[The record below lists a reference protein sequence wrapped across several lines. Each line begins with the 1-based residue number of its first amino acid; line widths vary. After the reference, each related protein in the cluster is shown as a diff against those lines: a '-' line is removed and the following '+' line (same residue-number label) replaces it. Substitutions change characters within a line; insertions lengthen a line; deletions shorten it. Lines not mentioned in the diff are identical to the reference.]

1 MAEPVAWDA
10 SGNPRSERFNDLYR
24 RQPGAIE
31 RARRVFL
38 DGCGLPREWVGHPQ
52 WRVLETGFGLGL
64 NFLATW
70 QAWLADPVRPG
81 LLHYAAI
88 EGFPVAA
95 DDILRSA
102 APFAELAPLADALC
116 AQWQGLLPGVHR
128 LVFEGGLV
136 TLTLAVGDVRQALR
150 DLSLV
155 ADSVY
160 LDGFTPDTNPD
171 MWSVA
176 TLKGVARCCV
186 RGTRVATWSTATP
199 LREALAECGFQVAS
213 VVGSPPDTQRLEGLY
228 DPPWVLK
235 RPPLAVPVLVARC
248 AVVGGGLAGSAVAA
262 SLARRG
268 WQVQVLDAAP
278 LPAAGASGLPAGVLA
293 PHVAVD
299 DPPLSR
305 LSRAG
310 VRATRQVALAQLRA
324 GEDWQPGGVLEH
336 RVEAHRVDGA
346 PAQPPEWRQPD
357 ARDAASAWT
366 KDATAARR
374 SAAGLRPDA
383 TAALWHPQGGWVRP
397 AQLVQALLAHDRIEW
412 LGGCAV
418 ASMAPRPASDVF
430 ANELVGDEPPP
441 WQLLDAKGQVL
452 AEAELVVLAAG
463 YATRV
468 LLNDDAPP
476 LQAVRGQVSWG
487 PMDDDLAAAL
497 PPFPVNGH
505 GSVVVAGVPV
515 APGETPDTGGAAH
528 LWVVGASYE
537 RDVDE
542 PLVKPD
548 DHSANLDRL
557 RGLLPAA
564 ALALE
569 SAFTS
574 GKVRGWAGVRCA
586 TPDRLPLVGP
596 TRLPGVWV
604 STGMGSRG
612 ISLAVLCG
620 ELLAAGLMQEPLPVE
635 AALAKRVHSGR
646 FDKPAAK
653 V

>member
-1 MAEPVAWDA
+1 MLQTTFA
-10 SGNPRSERFNDLYR
+10 SGLD
-24 RQPGAIE
+24 
-31 RARRVFL
+31 FL
-38 DGCGLPREWVGHPQ
+38 TLWQC
-52 WRVLETGFGLGL
+52 WR
-64 NFLATW
+64 
-70 QAWLADPVRPG
+70 ADPARPR
-81 LLHYAAI
+81 LLHV
-88 EGFPVAA
+88 VALLPA
-95 DDILRSA
+95 PPSASALRQAA
-102 APFAELAPLADALC
+102 APDPALAPLADALC
-116 AQWQGLLPGVHR
+116 AQWHGLQPGVHR
-128 LVFEGGLV
+128 LALDDGQVL
-136 TLTLAVGDVRQALR
+136 LTLHVGALQPLLR
-150 DLSLV
+150 TFSMV
-155 ADSVY
+155 ADSVL
-160 LDGFTPDTNPD
+160 LDAFSPGDPSHALDAWPA
-171 MWSVA
+171 SA
-176 TLKGVARCCV
+176 YKAVARCCQ
-186 RGTRVATWSTATP
+186 RGTGVAVRSANP
-199 LREALAECGFQVAS
+199 AVRKALAQSGFVLAP
-213 VVGSPPDTQRLEGLY
+213 GALHGHY

-235 RPPLAVPVLVARC
+235 RPPEAPPPRSARC
-248 AVVGGGLAGSAVAA
+248 VVVGGGLAGAAVAA

-397 AQLVQALLAHDRIEW
+397 AQLVQALLAHNRIEW

-463 YATRV
+463 YATRA
-468 LLNDDAPP
+468 LLNADAPP

-505 GSVVVAGVPV
+505 GSVVAGVPV

-646 FDKPAAK
+646 FDKGAGK
-653 V
+653 G

>member
-1 MAEPVAWDA
+1 MLQTTFA
-10 SGNPRSERFNDLYR
+10 SGLD
-24 RQPGAIE
+24 
-31 RARRVFL
+31 FL
-38 DGCGLPREWVGHPQ
+38 TLWQC
-52 WRVLETGFGLGL
+52 WR
-64 NFLATW
+64 
-70 QAWLADPVRPG
+70 ADPARPR
-81 LLHYAAI
+81 LLHV
-88 EGFPVAA
+88 VALLPA
-95 DDILRSA
+95 PPSASALRQAA
-102 APFAELAPLADALC
+102 APDPALAPLADALC
-116 AQWQGLLPGVHR
+116 AQWHGLQPGVHR
-128 LVFEGGLV
+128 LALDDGQVL
-136 TLTLAVGDVRQALR
+136 LTLHVGALQPLLR
-150 DLSLV
+150 TVSMV
-155 ADSVY
+155 ADSVL
-160 LDGFTPDTNPD
+160 LDAFSPGDPSHALDAWPASAFK
-171 MWSVA
+171 A
-176 TLKGVARCCV
+176 VARCCQ
-186 RGTRVATWSTATP
+186 RGTGMAVRSANPAV
-199 LREALAECGFQVAS
+199 RKALAQSGFVLA
-213 VVGSPPDTQRLEGLY
+213 PDALHGHY

-235 RPPLAVPVLVARC
+235 RPPEALPPQSARC
-248 AVVGGGLAGSAVAA
+248 VVVGGGLAGAAVAA

-268 WQVQVLDAAP
+268 WRVQVLDAAP

-336 RVEAHRVDGA
+336 RIEAHRVDGA
-346 PAQPPEWRQPD
+346 PAQSPEWRQPD

-463 YATRV
+463 YATRA
-468 LLNDDAPP
+468 LLNADAPP

-505 GSVVVAGVPV
+505 GSVVAGVPV

-604 STGMGSRG
+604 STAMGSRG

-620 ELLAAGLMQEPLPVE
+620 ELLAAWLQQEPLPVE
-635 AALAKRVHSGR
+635 TALAKRVHSGR
-646 FDKPAAK
+646 FDKGAGK
-653 V
+653 G